1 MGLKIQSGP
10 NPNPKQMLL
19 RWKCFSKLV
28 TGSSLVDYNLMI
40 MEHRLV
46 QGGLKKKKKRAEFLQ
61 FSEKECTFGQ
71 LLISVA

>member
-40 MEHRLV
+40 MEHQLV
-46 QGGLKKKKKRAEFLQ
+46 QGGLKKRAEFLQ